1 MEILRNHDG
10 SPIFLLNSAGARLGA
25 LQALGDTVG
34 SILAA
39 TFTIF
44 FSVILGAV
52 ALAFVAVEFPAIL
65 DALLNSA
72 GWVDDRITGTG
83 LDSRYNVWVQF
94 LIDPT
99 QIVFLG
105 FVIVTRII
113 LAVIFST
120 GANMMGMGDR

>member
-1 MEILRNHDG
+1 MGN
-10 SPIFLLNSAGARLGA
+10 
-25 LQALGDTVG
+25 
-34 SILAA
+34 ILAA

-52 ALAFVAVEFPAIL
+52 ALAFVAVQAPAIL

-83 LDSRYNVWVQF
+83 LDPAYNVWVQF

-105 FVIVTRII
+105 FVIVMRII
-113 LAVIFST
+113 LAIIVSA
-120 GANMMGMGDR
+120 GANMMGLGNR